1 MKTFRKILFWSHLLI
16 GVFVGAIVLIMSAT
30 GVLLTYQRQMTA
42 WADTRGLKTSP
53 PDAASRPISIDSLLL
68 RVSAARPDTPT
79 SITWRRAPDAPVA
92 VAFGREGTVFVNVY
106 TGDVL
111 GEGSTS
117 MRRFFRV
124 TTDIHRR
131 LAGTGEYRSVGRSIT
146 GAANLGFLFLV
157 TSGFYLWWPRR
168 WSRAAVRNVAMFR
181 GGLSGKPRNFNW
193 HNVVGVWLVL
203 PLFLIVASGV
213 VISYPWASAL
223 VYRMVGETPPARST
237 PARPAGAST
246 PATRTPAVPRESS
259 PTSKAS
265 PDWDRARSSGA
276 PLSPDSLHFAAH
288 RSTKSLESLVSTARA
303 RVPEWRIL
311 TVQLPRPDTAPLV
324 FTLDTGTGGQP
335 QARSQLTLDRATG
348 SEIRWER
355 FAAGSRGR
363 RLRAILRFTH
373 TGEVL
378 GLTGQTIAGLV
389 SAGAILLVWTGF
401 ALTLHR
407 LRAWRTRTRRGAPRT
422 D

>member
-1 MKTFRKILFWSHLLI
+1 MKTFRKILFWAHLI
-16 GVFVGAIVLIMSAT
+16 TGVFVGIVVLIMSVT

-42 WADTRGLKTSP
+42 WADTRALNTAP
-53 PDAASRPISIDSLLL
+53 PDATAEPMSADSILL
-68 RVSAARPDTPT
+68 RVRTARPGTPT
-79 SITWRRAPDAPVA
+79 TITWRNRTDAPVA
-92 VAFGREGTVFVNVY
+92 IAFGREGTVFANAY
-106 TGDVL
+106 TGAVL

-124 TTDIHRR
+124 TTDIHRW
-131 LAGTGEYRSVGRSIT
+131 LAGTGEYRAIGRAIT

-157 TSGFYLWWPRR
+157 TSGLYLWWPRR

-223 VYRMVGETPPARST
+223 VYRMVGESPPTPATPAPTAARATPGRPAESSSPAT
-237 PARPAGAST
+237 WAPSVSRESSWSSDATPSPDTTRLPARPA
-246 PATRTPAVPRESS
+246 
-259 PTSKAS
+259 
-265 PDWDRARSSGA
+265 
-276 PLSPDSLHFAAH
+276 
-288 RSTKSLESLVSTARA
+288 TKSLEALVTTARS
-303 RVPEWRIL
+303 REPGWRIL
-311 TVQLPRPDTAPLV
+311 TMQLPRSETAPVV

-335 QARSQLTLDRATG
+335 QAKSQLTLDRVTG
-348 SEIRWER
+348 SEIKFEP
-355 FAAGSRGR
+355 FSAGSTGR
-363 RLRAILRFTH
+363 RLRSILRFTH

-378 GLTGQTIAGLV
+378 GLTGQTIAGIV
-389 SAGAILLVWTGF
+389 SAGAILLVWTGL

-407 LRAWRTRTRRGAPRT
+407 MRAWRARTRRAVPAT